1 MNLKQDNEFRP
12 IASDYV
18 FQDVGSNDKKIA
30 QGHSPEGKSV
40 SNFRVNVIMET
51 SGQIN
56 FHSAFQL
63 GSFVYRTQLCPD
75 LPAAADY
82 IHYLLYVFGI
92 KSEIAIRL
100 ARIFTDEFCV
110 PLDPA
115 DFPEKHMGITYRI
128 PKCSLTS
135 DYAAL
140 PTEGLHLLR
149 DEKFSHQCLRPH
161 RVESFNFQ
169 RGIEI
174 FAYVRFSGT
183 NFLSYAL
190 NDWQHQKQLSP
201 LAVRAKGWKI

>member
-1 MNLKQDNEFRP
+1 MPPNNGSYPNLLMNLKQDYEFRP

-18 FQDVGSNDKKIA
+18 FQDVGSDDKKIA

-56 FHSAFQL
+56 FHMAFQL

-92 KSEIAIRL
+92 KPEIAIRL

-115 DFPEKHMGITYRI
+115 DFPEKQMGITY
-128 PKCSLTS
+128 
-135 DYAAL
+135 
-140 PTEGLHLLR
+140 
-149 DEKFSHQCLRPH
+149 
-161 RVESFNFQ
+161 
-169 RGIEI
+169 
-174 FAYVRFSGT
+174 
-183 NFLSYAL
+183 
-190 NDWQHQKQLSP
+190 
-201 LAVRAKGWKI
+201 